1 MGKISRSPLWSFL
14 CISLIIPY
22 ISNKEYKQKPS
33 VELLVYFLTDGIA
46 KLTVTSSFVIKLFGL
61 QS

>member
-1 MGKISRSPLWSFL
+1 MIFILGHICEVS
-14 CISLIIPY
+14 
-22 ISNKEYKQKPS
+22 SNKEYKQKPS

-46 KLTVTSSFVIKLFGL
+46 KLTVTSSFVIKLFGK